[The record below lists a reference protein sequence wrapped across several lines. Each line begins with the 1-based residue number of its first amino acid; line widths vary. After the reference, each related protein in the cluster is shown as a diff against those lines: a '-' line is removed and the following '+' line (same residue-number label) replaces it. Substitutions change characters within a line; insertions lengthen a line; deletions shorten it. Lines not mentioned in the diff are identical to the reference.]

1 MKPKRKIGRPT
12 AQKLGRKVIQ
22 EMYELRKVAKS
33 PEEFIEGYFES
44 IKKHYPGFNYKIKS
58 ISKKF
63 VEWNAGSDRPIGVKY
78 DENINKFSALEVYL
92 DAETTYDTS
101 LYVQGFSETYFEGS
115 HLFWCFGDMYPR
127 FIHGRIPDYENYTN
141 GDLCISEFTEKIYL
155 FVEDFPEIYKARAK
169 DVNLQKLQVEFDAK
183 VKKYDQEL
191 QRAIT
196 DKKDTDK
203 ELNDIEDAI
212 EKAKE
217 LLGTLEKVKSIRK
230 AEIHNEVRVEHK
242 KLKEL
247 PEITHELIETTRYAH
262 LQKMEKLSQKPE
274 YTDEFDELIK
284 KTKEFTSLHVEHF
297 I

>member
-1 MKPKRKIGRPT
+1 MSKKKIGRPT
-12 AQKLGRKVIQ
+12 AQKLGREVIR
-22 EMYELRKVAKS
+22 EMYELRKVVKS

-44 IKKHYPGFNYKIKS
+44 IKKHYPGFDYKIKS

-63 VEWNAGSDRPIGVKY
+63 VEWNAESNRPIGVKY
-78 DENINKFSALEVYL
+78 NPDINKFSAMEVYL
-92 DAETTYDTS
+92 EAETTYDKS
-101 LYVQGFSETYFEGS
+101 LYVRGFSETYFEGS
-115 HLFWCFGDMYPR
+115 HLFWCFGDMYPY
-127 FIHGRIPDYENYTN
+127 FVHGEIPDYENYKKD
-141 GDLCISEFTEKIYL
+141 DLCISEFSEKLYL
-155 FVEDFPEIYKARAK
+155 FVEDFPEIYKVKAK

-212 EKAKE
+212 EKSKE
-217 LLGTLEKVKSIRK
+217 LLKTLEKVKSIRQ
-230 AEIHNEVRVEHK
+230 AEIHNEVRVDFK

-247 PEITHELIETTRYAH
+247 PEITHELIETTRYTY

-284 KTKEFTSLHVEHF
+284 KAKEFTALHVEHF